1 MAEKFQHPFQ
11 PDPEKPP
18 ILQEPKKFTQ
28 GLVQVYTGNGKG
40 KSTAAFG
47 TAMRA
52 IGTGYRVAIVCFM
65 KGDQR
70 YAEQN
75 LPHYLPNLLI
85 EAFGPAYLV
94 DMNNVSLEE
103 KAQGKAALDRGR
115 ELMLSGEYDVVILDE
130 ANVAVAWHLIEIDDL
145 MDLVGQ
151 RPADVELI
159 ITGRYAHGRLIEA
172 ADLVTEMRQIKHPYE
187 KGILAREGIDY

>member
-1 MAEKFQHPFQ
+1 MAEQFQHPFQ
-11 PDPEKPP
+11 PDPDKPP
-18 ILQEPKKFTQ
+18 ILQDPKKFTQ

-52 IGTGYRVAIVCFM
+52 IGTGFRVAIVCFM

-70 YAEQN
+70 YGEQN
-75 LPHYLPNLLI
+75 IPQLPNLLI
-85 EAFGPAYLV
+85 ENFGPAYLV
-94 DMNNVSLEE
+94 DMNNVSPDE
-103 KAQGKAALDRGR
+103 KAQGRAALDRAR
-115 ELMLSGEYDVVILDE
+115 DLMLSGDYDVIILDE
-130 ANVAVAWHLIEIDDL
+130 ANVAVSWHLIEIDDL
-145 MDLVGQ
+145 MELVAR

-172 ADLVTEMRQIKHPYE
+172 ADLVT
-187 KGILAREGIDY
+187 

>member
-11 PDPEKPP
+11 PDPDKPP
-18 ILQEPKKFTQ
+18 VLQDPKKFTQ

-52 IGTGYRVAIVCFM
+52 VGTGFRVAIVCFM

-70 YAEQN
+70 YGEQN
-75 LPHYLPNLLI
+75 LPVLPNLLI
-85 EAFGPAYLV
+85 ENFGPAYLV
-94 DMNNVSLEE
+94 DMNNVSPDEQ
-103 KAQGKAALDRGR
+103 AQGRAALDRAR
-115 ELMLSGEYDVVILDE
+115 ELMLGGEYDVIILDE
-130 ANVAVAWHLIEIDDL
+130 ANVAVGWHLIEIDDL
-145 MDLVGQ
+145 MDLVTQ

>member
-18 ILQEPKKFTQ
+18 ILQDPKKFTQ

-52 IGTGYRVAIVCFM
+52 IGTGFRVAIVCFM

-70 YAEQN
+70 YGEQN
-75 LPHYLPNLLI
+75 IPDLPNLLI
-85 EAFGPAYLV
+85 ENFGPAYLV
-94 DMNNVSLEE
+94 DMKNISAEE
-103 KAQGKAALDRGR
+103 KAQGRAALDRAR
-115 ELMLSGEYDVVILDE
+115 ELMLGGEYDVIVLDE
-130 ANVAVAWHLIEIDDL
+130 ANVAVSWHLIEIDDL
-145 MDLVGQ
+145 LDLVSQ
-151 RPADVELI
+151 RPSDVELI